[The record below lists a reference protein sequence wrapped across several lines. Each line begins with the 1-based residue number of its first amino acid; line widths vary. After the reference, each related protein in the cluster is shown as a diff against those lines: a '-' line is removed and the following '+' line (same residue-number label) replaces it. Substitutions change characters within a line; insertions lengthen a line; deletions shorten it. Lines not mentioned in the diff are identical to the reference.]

1 MVRRT
6 WIVDVAVVWNN
17 EQALAAHTR
26 HSGDTPHGRAHVKV
40 HMCLRHKT
48 RKDTCKLVHRLPY
61 ANSNTSHEKGAIEMK
76 GCRTT
81 RYTCAQ
87 ASTQVTTMGKRSTE
101 SSFSCPPHQLACEPD
116 GAVYSGTLSGTRA
129 RLYLNSMVAF
139 SAALSA
145 APRSKEPA
153 WVGVIAGDWRRGWLP
168 TGMEGP
174 LTCWRLYD
182 RLYWEVGA
190 LLRGNGGA
198 PQSLPTRADG
208 RR

>member
-1 MVRRT
+1 MSRSR
-6 WIVDVAVVWNN
+6 NKLS
-17 EQALAAHTR
+17 AL
-26 HSGDTPHGRAHVKV
+26 DTPRGGPGAGRMYKAVGTHVFKNTKHGKTHVQ
-40 HMCLRHKT
+40 T
-48 RKDTCKLVHRLPY
+48 RPPTTVRLY

-76 GCRTT
+76 GCRPLD
-81 RYTCAQ
+81 TCAQ